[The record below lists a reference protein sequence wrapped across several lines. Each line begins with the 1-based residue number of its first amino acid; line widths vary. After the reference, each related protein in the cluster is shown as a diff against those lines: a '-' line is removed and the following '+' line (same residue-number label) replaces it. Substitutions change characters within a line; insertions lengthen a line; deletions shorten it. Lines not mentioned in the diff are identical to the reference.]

1 MGDLT
6 LVDRF
11 GQNVAFDQTAGTLT
25 IKLSDLADQTN
36 GGDMTNGLGL
46 DTSGMSSSNKNSY
59 SSRILWALV
68 GLNAQ
73 NQPEA
78 NNDETVGVY
87 VINEGKRNAVR
98 NNVPQFGFRQVVTG
112 YINDDLGN
120 TLDPDAIG

>member
-1 MGDLT
+1 MADLT
-6 LVDRF
+6 IAQRF
-11 GQNVAFDQTAGTLT
+11 GRNASFDPTAKTLT

-46 DTSGMSSSNKNSY
+46 DTSEMSSSNKNSY

-120 TLDPDAIG
+120 TLDPDAIA

>member
-1 MGDLT
+1 MPDLSLT
-6 LVDRF
+6 QRF
-11 GQNVAFDQTAGTLT
+11 GSSASFDETAVTLT

-46 DTSGMSSSNKNSY
+46 DTTGMSSANKDSY

-73 NQPEA
+73 NQPEN

-98 NNVPQFGFRQVVTG
+98 NNVPQFGFRQVVTA

-120 TLDPDAIG
+120 TLDPDAIA

>member
-25 IKLSDLADQTN
+25 IKLSDLADQAD
-36 GGDMTNGLGL
+36 GGEMTNGLGL
-46 DTSGMSSSNKNSY
+46 DTTGMSSANKDSY

-73 NQPEA
+73 NQPET

-98 NNVPQFGFRQVVTG
+98 NNVPQFGFRQVVTA

-120 TLDPDAIG
+120 TLDPDAI

>member
-120 TLDPDAIG
+120 TLDPDAIA

>member
-98 NNVPQFGFRQVVTG
+98 NNVPQFGFRQVVTA

-120 TLDPDAIG
+120 TLDPDAI